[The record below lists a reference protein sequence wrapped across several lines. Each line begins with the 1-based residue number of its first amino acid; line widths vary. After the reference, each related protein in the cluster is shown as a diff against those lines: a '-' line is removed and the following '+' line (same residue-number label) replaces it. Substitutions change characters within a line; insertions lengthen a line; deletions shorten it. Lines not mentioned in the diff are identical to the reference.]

1 MLKQIGY
8 ALYSVY
14 FILIAIA
21 TYILFSIPIQIAYP
35 FLGSKKHEYYAF
47 FSKMWAVSILVL
59 TGLLPKVHGKWP
71 KDKGPYIYLFNHQ
84 SQLDILIALAVLPVG
99 FKFVA
104 KEELFKIPFLGDSL
118 RKNGYISIKR
128 QQAREAAAAL
138 EKVKSAI
145 DKGLSILIFPEG
157 TRTVTGEIGAIK
169 RGSIMVAFETK
180 TPLLPA
186 IINPAHLIMPKGS
199 YFLRPRRIH
208 LQIGAPIILDWEN
221 QTRDYTIESAAKIES
236 MLKAQLQQIA

>member
-1 MLKQIGY
+1 MMKQIGY
-8 ALYSVY
+8 AVYSVY
-14 FILIAIA
+14 FILVAIT

-35 FLGSKKHEYYAF
+35 FLGKKKHEHYAF
-47 FSKMWAVSILVL
+47 FSKMWAISILVL
-59 TGLLPKVHGKWP
+59 TGLLPRIHSNWP

-145 DKGLSILIFPEG
+145 KAGLSILIFPEG
-157 TRTVTGEIGAIK
+157 TRTVSGEIGAIK

-180 TPLLPA
+180 TPLLPV
-186 IINPAHLIMPKGS
+186 IINPAHRIMPKGS
-199 YFLRPRRIH
+199 YLLRPRRIH
-208 LQIGAPIILDWEN
+208 LQVGEPIVLDWEN
-221 QTRDYTIESAAKIES
+221 QTRDYTLQSAALVES
-236 MLKAQLQQIA
+236 TMKAQLKKIA